1 MEPKTRAFLY
11 YPRTKP
17 EGSGP
22 PPKKKEKE
30 IRGPGTYQIK
40 YHLTEN
46 RETGNCQFSKTPN
59 KNFIERYTKS
69 KAFCPGIGRY
79 KDIDK
84 GFAISSR
91 PLSSSS
97 TSRRRVG

>member
-1 MEPKTRAFLY
+1 MEAKTRAFLY

-46 RETGNCQFSKTPN
+46 RETGNC
-59 KNFIERYTKS
+59 
-69 KAFCPGIGRY
+69 
-79 KDIDK
+79 
-84 GFAISSR
+84 
-91 PLSSSS
+91 
-97 TSRRRVG
+97 